1 MGGCALSAPSLSAC
15 AHEVLRALFYG
26 LELRRI
32 SGTWRFDGPRQN
44 PRTSEVAL
52 DAIVE
57 LWERGFVFS
66 DGIRTQITEEGS
78 KYLDSWEDEA
88 FEWLIGSELRLKL

>member
-1 MGGCALSAPSLSAC
+1 M
-15 AHEVLRALFYG
+15 
-26 LELRRI
+26 
-32 SGTWRFDGPRQN
+32 
-44 PRTSEVAL
+44 AL